1 METDA
6 KAVPR
11 WKLWAQLIRLPT
23 SMTLI
28 ADALTAVAIT
38 QCELP
43 ARSIALLL
51 PISLAMYWAG
61 MILNDWFDIEKDR
74 EQRSQRPLAAGKI
87 SMPVAGLAG
96 WGLLVA
102 AGIGCAV
109 AIFVLAPQ
117 RWLHVLPWCWGVML
131 AVVLYDGPLKKT
143 TLAPWI
149 MGMCR
154 GLHWLFAV
162 QFVVA
167 VGGSTSEIAIPIS
180 YAIAATMTLYVAG
193 VTWFARKE
201 ADQKPSTTL
210 LVFGAAL
217 MMLALIAHATIPMWL
232 AYWIPGMK
240 QQSMYSLLVLMCGA
254 LIGKRLWF
262 AIQQTSPAT
271 MQLAVKQSLLS
282 LVLLDAFVAYWR
294 MGTYWGAGIS
304 LLIIPA
310 LWLGAR
316 FRTT

>member
-1 METDA
+1 MEIDS

-38 QCELP
+38 QCEFP
-43 ARSIALLL
+43 ALSIGLLL

-61 MILNDWFDIEKDR
+61 MILNDWFDLEKDR
-74 EQRSQRPLAAGKI
+74 EQRSQRPLASGKI
-87 SMPVAGLAG
+87 SMASAGLVG
-96 WGLLVA
+96 WGLLIVA
-102 AGIGCAV
+102 GVVCSL
-109 AIFVLAPQ
+109 AIFWFAPQ
-117 RWLHVLPWCWGVML
+117 RWLQVLPWCFGVML

-143 TLAPWI
+143 ILAPWI
-149 MGMCR
+149 MGLCR

-167 VGGSTSEIAIPIS
+167 VGGVSSEVAVPLS
-180 YAIAATMTLYVAG
+180 YAIAATMTVYVAG

-201 ADQKPSTTL
+201 ADQKPSTSL

-217 MMLALIAHATIPMWL
+217 MLLALIAHATIPTWM
-232 AYWIPGMK
+232 AYWIPGLK
-240 QQSMYSLLVLMCGA
+240 PQAMYGILVLMCGA
-254 LIGKRLWF
+254 LIGKRVWL
-262 AIQQTSPAT
+262 AIRQTSPAT

-282 LVLLDAFVAYWR
+282 LILLDAFVAYWL
-294 MGTYWGAGIS
+294 MGPYWGAGIS
-304 LLIIPA
+304 LLILPA

>member
-1 METDA
+1 MESSA

-38 QCELP
+38 QCEYP
-43 ARSIALLL
+43 ARSVALLL

-74 EQRSQRPLAAGKI
+74 QQRSQRPLASGAISLPHAGI
-87 SMPVAGLAG
+87 AG
-96 WGLLVA
+96 WGLLVLA
-102 AGIGCAV
+102 AVGCAA
-109 AIFVLAPQ
+109 AIFFMQPE
-117 RWLHVLPWCWGVML
+117 RWLSVLPLCMGVMV
-131 AVVLYDGPLKKT
+131 AVVLYDGPLKNT
-143 TLAPWI
+143 ILAPWL
-149 MGMCR
+149 MGLCR

-167 VGGSTSEIAIPIS
+167 VGGWTNEYAVPFS
-180 YAIAATMTLYVAG
+180 YAIAATMTVYVAG
-193 VTWFARKE
+193 VTWFARRE
-201 ADQKPSTTL
+201 AEQKPSQAL
-210 LVFGAAL
+210 LIFGASL
-217 MMLALIAHATIPMWL
+217 MILALIAHALLPNWL
-232 AYWIPGMK
+232 AYTLQLKPNA
-240 QQSMYSLLVLMCGA
+240 MYSVLVAMCGA
-254 LIGKRLWF
+254 LIVKRLWL
-262 AIQQTSPAT
+262 AIRQTSPLT

-282 LVLLDAFVAYWR
+282 LILLDAFVAYWW
-294 MGTYWGAGIS
+294 MGPYWGAGIS
-304 LLIIPA
+304 LLILPA